1 MKEVAI
7 IGIQGLPAQ
16 YGGYETQVEN
26 MIGENQSPNVHYT
39 IFNSSKD
46 QKSSLEVYKGA
57 TMKYINLPSHGVWS
71 IPYYTLSYL
80 KSFRKFDTIL
90 QLGLAGGF
98 FLPIFKLFNPKVK
111 VIVNVDGIEHR
122 RDKFNKFGKWLLLK
136 LEQFDVKFADV
147 IISDN
152 EGIKENQ
159 LLDSILNQTNND
171 WKMIIRDDGSTDSTI
186 AIIKDYINKFEN
198 KFFLIEDTLGNLG
211 TSASN
216 DLLMHSSESEYF
228 MFCDQD
234 DIWKPEKIDVCLEAM
249 HNIERTNQNIPILI
263 CSDACCIDEHNK
275 LICDSF
281 FSSQKFIDTT
291 DNLYK
296 MLALNIVQGSTTLMN
311 SEVRDVV
318 KFIPKNYLHDAWVA
332 CIVKYYGIVQ
342 YIHRPLLEYR
352 QHGGNVLGALDVG
365 PRYLSD
371 KMIGVFRL
379 IGDYKRHFNNLP
391 FHVSMFKWL
400 YYKLLIN
407 IRRL

>member
-152 EGIKENQ
+152 EGIKEYVTNTYHI
-159 LLDSILNQTNND
+159 DSEVIAYGGDTAVQNKLPHSEMEEILARYNM
-171 WKMIIRDDGSTDSTI
+171 K
-186 AIIKDYINKFEN
+186 AYDYSFAVCRIEPEN
-198 KFFLIEDTLGNLG
+198 KCHMTLEAFSKTTQKIVFVGNWERSKYGHDLKVKYSKYDNITILDPIYDLDTLYAMRANAKSYIHGHSVGGTNPSLVEAMFFGRPVFCFDCIYNRFSTHDKASYYKNEDELLRLIENV
-211 TSASN
+211 N
-216 DLLMHSSESEYF
+216 DNGGVLKAIAEKEYTWKRIAEKYES
-228 MFCDQD
+228 
-234 DIWKPEKIDVCLEAM
+234 
-249 HNIERTNQNIPILI
+249 
-263 CSDACCIDEHNK
+263 
-275 LICDSF
+275 
-281 FSSQKFIDTT
+281 
-291 DNLYK
+291 LY
-296 MLALNIVQGSTTLMN
+296 
-311 SEVRDVV
+311 
-318 KFIPKNYLHDAWVA
+318 
-332 CIVKYYGIVQ
+332 
-342 YIHRPLLEYR
+342 
-352 QHGGNVLGALDVG
+352 
-365 PRYLSD
+365 
-371 KMIGVFRL
+371 
-379 IGDYKRHFNNLP
+379 
-391 FHVSMFKWL
+391 
-400 YYKLLIN
+400 
-407 IRRL
+407 